1 MFIFAEC
8 IVSPNP
14 TPLGVILTVG
24 HKLTP
29 GVRCERSW
37 DDNDDDDDNAAAD
50 DCADDCAEDVIG
62 TGHES
67 GKMKKEKH
75 DHCEKDKIDSS
86 PPTVNMSCWDTY
98 RHRFYI
104 SETRSRLAETSSTCG
119 AGGAKMKEPLYPG
132 DVPFSR

>member
-14 TPLGVILTVG
+14 TPLGVILIVG

-37 DDNDDDDDNAAAD
+37 DDNAAAD
-50 DCADDCAEDVIG
+50 DCADDCAEDAIG

-67 GKMKKEKH
+67 SKMKK
-75 DHCEKDKIDSS
+75 D
-86 PPTVNMSCWDTY
+86 
-98 RHRFYI
+98 
-104 SETRSRLAETSSTCG
+104 
-119 AGGAKMKEPLYPG
+119 
-132 DVPFSR
+132 